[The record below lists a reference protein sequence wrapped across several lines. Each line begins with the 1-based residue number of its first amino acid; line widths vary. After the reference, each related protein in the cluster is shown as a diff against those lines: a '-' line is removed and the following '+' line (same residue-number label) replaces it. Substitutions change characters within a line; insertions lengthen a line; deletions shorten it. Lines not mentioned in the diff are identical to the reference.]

1 MLFGTIIFRVRG
13 LVGQV
18 LWNSVARII
27 CSNSF
32 LGSIFQTNTM
42 SAESP
47 GIKTTEFT
55 NPNLEVLFNEEQ
67 IKDRILELGRA
78 ITNEYR
84 GRDLVLVSVL
94 KGSCIFLADLMR
106 AIDLQMTIDFMA
118 VSSYKDGTVS
128 SGDVEILK
136 DLSNSIR
143 GKDVIVVEDIV
154 DTGLTLSRLLE
165 ILGSRGANSIKLAS
179 FLDKPDPRIK
189 TELKI
194 DFTGFVVPNRFLVG
208 YGLDAAGRYRNLP
221 FIAAVRDP
229 SAV

>member
-1 MLFGTIIFRVRG
+1 
-13 LVGQV
+13 
-18 LWNSVARII
+18 
-27 CSNSF
+27 
-32 LGSIFQTNTM
+32 M
-42 SAESP
+42 SAESAQ
-47 GIKTTEFT
+47 IETTEFT
-55 NPNLEVLFNEEQ
+55 NPNLEILYTEAQ
-67 IKDRILELGRA
+67 ITDRILELGKQ
-78 ITNEYR
+78 ITSEYR
-84 GRDLVLVSVL
+84 GRDLVLVGVL

-106 AIDLQMTIDFMA
+106 AIDLRLTIDFMS

-136 DLSNSIR
+136 DLSNPIR

-179 FLDKPDPRIK
+179 FLDKPEPRIK
-189 TELKI
+189 TALKI
-194 DFTGFVVPNRFLVG
+194 DYTGFVVPNRFLVG

-229 SAV
+229 SSV